1 MRISDYIL
9 KHRDAF
15 AIAMV
20 FCSGPLNY
28 ALRDGL
34 GLAPNST
41 IFSTLMMFGGIFIVL
56 PFRNLKELVVTKT
69 PLIGLGV
76 IFLFMVL
83 MYMWIYPVDQY
94 VPKGFFIY
102 DHFVIFIVLY
112 FFFYLATVRESQLR
126 INFLKICIA
135 ISLIGS
141 VGLLFYVMKNP
152 NYVLGQRFAIAYGD
166 SSEGEA
172 MGNPHIFGR
181 GAFFGIVA
189 SVIFLKYEPTTLNKY
204 FTYVALAIF
213 FAVLILSQ
221 AMSSII
227 SAFLFALFY
236 AWNNTTFKDIW
247 NTTKIIFS
255 RWYVW
260 VAIIGF
266 SLKGIDFMKRNE
278 AIIELGYRVVERRAT
293 KLFSTFLPADD
304 SEYDHF
310 GTNKKEVDDS
320 ASGRVKQLELVKKV
334 FLKNLDD
341 GNYLKILFGNGYF
354 ALYVDIPVMEVFN
367 SYGLIGFLLFGYF
380 FYLMLKYCLKEFK
393 RPSSI
398 IGEFAAY
405 GFVYFFVFTFTNGLI
420 IDYNRW
426 TFFALVC
433 RFMPE
438 LSSNISFN
446 KETALESKPSK

>member
-15 AIAMV
+15 AISMV

-41 IFSTLMMFGGIFIVL
+41 IFSTLMMFGPIFLVL
-56 PFRNLKELVVTKT
+56 PFRNLKQLVVQKT
-69 PLIGLGV
+69 PLVGLG
-76 IFLFMVL
+76 ILFLLMVL
-83 MYMWIYPVDQY
+83 TFMWVYPVDEY
-94 VPKGFFIY
+94 VPRGFFIY
-102 DHFVIFIVLY
+102 DHFVIIIVLY
-112 FFFYLATVRESQLR
+112 FYFYLATVRESQLR

-141 VGLLFYVMKNP
+141 LGLIFYVMRNP

-181 GAFFGIVA
+181 GAFFGIVVSA
-189 SVIFLKYEPTTLNKY
+189 ILLKYEKSRLYNYLTY
-204 FTYVALAIF
+204 FALIIF

-221 AMSSII
+221 AMSAII
-227 SAFLFALFY
+227 SAFLFILFFMWY
-236 AWNNTTFKDIW
+236 NSTLKSIW
-247 NTTKIIFS
+247 KGVKILFS
-255 RWYVW
+255 KWYVW

-266 SLKGIDFMKRNE
+266 SLKGIDFMRRNE
-278 AIIELGYRVVERRAT
+278 AIIELGYRVVERRVT
-293 KLFSTFLPADD
+293 KLLSTFLPADD
-304 SEYDHF
+304 SEFDHY
-310 GTNKKEVDDS
+310 GTKKKEVDDS
-320 ASGRVKQLELVKKV
+320 ASGRVKKLKSVKKV

-354 ALYVDIPVMEVFN
+354 ALYVDIPVIEVFN

-380 FYLMLKYCLKEFK
+380 FYLMLKYCLKEFGQ
-393 RPSSI
+393 PSSI
-398 IGEFAAY
+398 ISEFAAY
-405 GFVYFFVFTFTNGLI
+405 GFLYFFVFSFTNGLI

-438 LSSNISFN
+438 LKRTISPK
-446 KETALESKPSK
+446 KETSLEPKPSK